1 MAKNFVIRL
10 TSLDKVEALLQETYD
25 LCNNQINQIQGEI
38 NKIVNSTP
46 LKDMDIDS
54 KEKYGKIMN
63 NYLTT
68 IQKAIDRK
76 FEIAKFMGDVVK
88 HNGDVDK
95 ALNENEKNKKTT
107 LDLNAIRQTLQN
119 INNDTEDKQSYQIKN
134 YKG

>member
-1 MAKNFVIRL
+1 MANKNFVIRL
-10 TSLDKVEALLQETYD
+10 NSLNKVEALLQETYD

-38 NKIVNSTP
+38 NKIANSTP

-76 FEIAKFMGDVVK
+76 FEIAKFMGDIVK
-88 HNGDVDK
+88 YNGDVDK

-119 INNDTEDKQSYQIKN
+119 INNGDETQNYQIKN

>member
-1 MAKNFVIRL
+1 MGNKNFVIRL
-10 TSLDKVEALLQETYD
+10 NSLDKVEALLQETYD
-25 LCNNQINQIQGEI
+25 LCNSQINQVQGEI
-38 NKIVNSTP
+38 NKIANSTP

-76 FEIAKFMGDVVK
+76 FEIAKFMGDIVK

-95 ALNENEKNKKTT
+95 ALSENEKNKKTT

-119 INNDTEDKQSYQIKN
+119 INNGDEKQNYQIKN
-134 YKG
+134 YK